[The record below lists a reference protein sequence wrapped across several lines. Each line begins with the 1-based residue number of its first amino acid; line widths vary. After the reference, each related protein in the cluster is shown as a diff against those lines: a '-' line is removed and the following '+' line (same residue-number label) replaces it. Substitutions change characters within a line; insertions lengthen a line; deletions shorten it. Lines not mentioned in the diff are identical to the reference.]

1 MDGINN
7 HKRKERQMIDV
18 RHCSKGHSLN
28 DDEVL
33 LYAIMRTCI
42 QCAEDEE
49 KLIKERNSDEN
60 RKMAEKT
67 I

>member
-1 MDGINN
+1 
-7 HKRKERQMIDV
+7 MIDV

-42 QCAEDEE
+42 QCAEDKEE
-49 KLIKERNSDEN
+49 LTKGKES
-60 RKMAEKT
+60 K
-67 I
+67 

>member
-1 MDGINN
+1 MN
-7 HKRKERQMIDV
+7 V

-33 LYAIMRTCI
+33 LYAIMKTCV

-49 KLIKERNSDEN
+49 ELITERKN
-60 RKMAEKT
+60 K
-67 I
+67 